1 MRKSE
6 LSSAIKTARD
16 IMRKDAGLSTDVDRI
31 PQLSW
36 ILFLKCFDDL
46 EQRRMLLEG
55 KYRDVIEAPYRW
67 RDWAADEDRGR
78 TGDELLDFVNSD
90 LFPYLRGLVGTEEG
104 DQRDGPTKEIWYYE
118 LPLPEGRKQYTKT
131 KRTPAARRRWCTAR
145 QRNWLR
151 LFWKRNVRFWR

>member
-6 LSSAIKTARD
+6 LSSAIKSARN

-55 KYRDVIEAPYRW
+55 KYRDVIEEPYRW

-78 TGDELLDFVNSD
+78 SGASW
-90 LFPYLRGLVGTEEG
+90 
-104 DQRDGPTKEIWYYE
+104 PTRVSTAM
-118 LPLPEGRKQYTKT
+118 PLPTVPISG
-131 KRTPAARRRWCTAR
+131 
-145 QRNWLR
+145 
-151 LFWKRNVRFWR
+151 

>member
-1 MRKSE
+1 MRKSD

-46 EQRRMLLEG
+46 EQRRLLLQG
-55 KYRDVIEAPYRW
+55 KYRDVIEAPHRW

-78 TGDELLDFVNSD
+78 TGDDGYFFTSRQ
-90 LFPYLRGLVGTEEG
+90 LRVETNG
-104 DQRDGPTKEIWYYE
+104 
-118 LPLPEGRKQYTKT
+118 
-131 KRTPAARRRWCTAR
+131 RRRTVTCLVRTCREGTGSTAR
-145 QRNWLR
+145 DTPRSDRHQGLHD
-151 LFWKRNVRFWR
+151 

>member
-46 EQRRMLLEG
+46 EQRRALLG
-55 KYRDVIEAPYRW
+55 HNYRNVIEAPYRW
-67 RDWAADEDRGR
+67 REWAADEDRGR
-78 TGDELLDFVNSD
+78 TGDDLMDFINNK
-90 LFPYLRGLVGTEEG
+90 LFPYLRGLVGTAEN
-104 DQRDGPTKEIWYYE
+104 DQRDVI
-118 LPLPEGRKQYTKT
+118 
-131 KRTPAARRRWCTAR
+131 AAMFRETYNRMLSGYL
-145 QRNWLR
+145 LR
-151 LFWKRNVRFWR
+151 DVVNLVNGIDFNSSDDIRGQPGERH